1 MNLRP
6 LEPIQARYQTALH
19 PDNEFIIHDAREK
32 SKQFFHNFMRKR
44 KIEEGGFKS
53 DSENS
58 ETAFR
63 RSLHRAAVRKADALR
78 VKLHAD
84 HLAVFMDKALVD
96 AVVADAQGDKSR
108 AELTC
113 G

>member
-1 MNLRP
+1 MVKTHGNQNL
-6 LEPIQARYQTALH
+6 YKKD

-44 KIEEGGFKS
+44 KIEESGFKS

-63 RSLHRAAVRKADALR
+63 RSLHRGGG
-78 VKLHAD
+78 
-84 HLAVFMDKALVD
+84 
-96 AVVADAQGDKSR
+96 AQSR
-108 AELTC
+108 CAPGETARRSLC
-113 G
+113 RFHG